1 MKRLL
6 TRHNNIFHNSS
17 AQAGKGDATRP
28 YDSKKFIENFPI
40 TGGGHKIRWDA
51 TQHGAYF
58 KKVYTTAR

>member
-17 AQAGKGDATRP
+17 AQAGKGDSARP
-28 YDSKKFIENFPI
+28 YNLKKFVENFPA
-40 TGGGHKIRWDA
+40 TGRHQIRWDA

-58 KKVYTTAR
+58 KKVYTAR